1 MFSDN
6 LRMPVTMYGTHV
18 VALAEQLHMV
28 VLNQCCCV
36 LQVRKGLVP
45 LLAELREKGS
55 APDDSWLHGS
65 YNLDKQAALC
75 KEVALQLG
83 FDTNNGRLDVSVHPF
98 TGVCCG

>member
-1 MFSDN
+1 
-6 LRMPVTMYGTHV
+6 
-18 VALAEQLHMV
+18 MV
-28 VLNQCCCV
+28 VTYALHAAWSLGPQELSCRNVTVNPQT

-55 APDDSWLHGS
+55 APDDSWLQGS
-65 YNLDKQAALC
+65 YSIDTQAALC

-98 TGVCCG
+98 TGEEDVCCSVW